1 MKTIGRLLISLVF
14 ALATLMQSSSVSAV
28 ENFKFRGESA
38 NAFFI
43 HTDGCIETQVFV
55 ATTEGVSQTSPG
67 PGSPVSQVIL
77 FISQVD
83 ICADQRLAS
92 AEGVSTVPEADFQV
106 DKKLAQ
112 ATLNTT
118 VTVTDFATDPPA
130 TYDVSIDLTW
140 TATGPLI
147 RDNNNFHFPSRHCN
161 IQNRLH
167 GTSRT
172 AEASGSVSDG
182 TANLITGPSTQ
193 AFIMSANNG
202 VLIIGCTP

>member
-1 MKTIGRLLISLVF
+1 MKTTARLLISLMF
-14 ALATLMQSSSVSAV
+14 ALATLIQSSSVSAV

-38 NAFFI
+38 NAFFTS
-43 HTDGCIETQVFV
+43 TDGCIETQVFV
-55 ATTEGVSQTSPG
+55 AATEGVSQNPPG

-77 FISQVD
+77 FILQLD
-83 ICADQRLAS
+83 ICADERLIS
-92 AEGVSTVPEADFQV
+92 AESVSTVPEADFQV
-106 DKKLAQ
+106 DRKLAQ

-118 VTVTDFATDPPA
+118 VTVTDFASDPPA
-130 TYDVSIDLTW
+130 TYDVFIDLTW

-147 RDNNNFHFPSRHCN
+147 RDNNNFHFPSPHCN
-161 IQNRLH
+161 IQNRFH